1 LPILGNN
8 EYTRNRATAA
18 FPAGIISRIPS
29 LITPRILKSY
39 NYLEPP
45 AVVMHPDGTREVDVL
60 AAMRRGE
67 DPWTGVEAPSD
78 MLSFPLE
85 DRYNAS
91 WLLDSHL
98 VRLQSP
104 MKAWDWNSYV
114 GDIRAH
120 NARLLCTALLR

>member
-1 LPILGNN
+1 
-8 EYTRNRATAA
+8 
-18 FPAGIISRIPS
+18 
-29 LITPRILKSY
+29 
-39 NYLEPP
+39 
-45 AVVMHPDGTREVDVL
+45 MHPDGTREVDVL

-67 DPWTGVEAPSD
+67 DPWTGVKAPDNMPAFSI
-78 MLSFPLE
+78 E

-98 VRLQSP
+98 DRLQSP